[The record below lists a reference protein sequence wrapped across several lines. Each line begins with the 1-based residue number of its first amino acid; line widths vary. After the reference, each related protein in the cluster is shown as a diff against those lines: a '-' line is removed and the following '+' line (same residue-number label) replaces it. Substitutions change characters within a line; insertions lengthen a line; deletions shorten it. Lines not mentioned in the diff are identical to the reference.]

1 MDPEAVAILHR
12 VAFLAGLD
20 AAQLDP
26 IAARLA
32 REDFAAGQT
41 ISVSGARP
49 AGGPRAGIRIVA
61 AGRVELAAAAGR
73 GEWIRPVLLSPG
85 DHWGELDLF
94 GLRSPPTTARAVE
107 ACTVYRW
114 DRADV
119 VAYLLAHPD
128 LQRRLRF
135 LADTRRLAL
144 GARLDWL
151 AQDESLRALARR
163 HLFFLARSLAAPAV
177 LAAAAAAL
185 LAAGLGT
192 GSPPAWLG
200 GLLALVAAAWAAWNW
215 LDWTNDYYL
224 ITDRRAA
231 WLEKIV
237 GLYDSRRETPLS
249 MVLSV
254 DLSTEV
260 LGRWLGFGDV
270 SIRTYTGQL
279 VFRGVGQPAT
289 MAALIEESWRRVQEQ
304 DEREGRAEIGS
315 VLRQALQPAPAERT
329 PDAPPAPPAPA
340 PPRAVGLDH
349 WTFQVRFE
357 EKGVITYRKH
367 WAVLLG
373 ALGLPSFLILLF
385 VGLLGAQIGGLTSG
399 PPPET
404 TLLLAAAL
412 LVPLSG
418 WWLYRYLDWAND
430 IYQVTPD
437 QIRDI
442 YKKPLGREIRKV
454 APLENILGT
463 EVDRRGLSGLVLNYG
478 DVITNIGASTFVFHG
493 VYDPQGV
500 QQDIARALEALLARK
515 REVQKRQ
522 RQGEMVEWLTSY
534 HEQAGPPSA
543 SRAREEAAPPPTDPA
558 PG

>member
-1 MDPEAVAILHR
+1 MTHDAVAILRR
-12 VAFLAGLD
+12 VPFLAGLD
-20 AAQLDP
+20 AAQLDT

-32 REDFAAGQT
+32 REDFASGRT

-49 AGGPRAGIRIVA
+49 AGGPRAGLRILA

-73 GEWIRPVLLSPG
+73 GQTMRPILLSPG
-85 DHWGELDLF
+85 DHWGELELF
-94 GLRSPPTTARAVE
+94 GLGARPTTARAVE
-107 ACTVYRW
+107 ACTIYRW
-114 DRADV
+114 DRADLV
-119 VAYLLAHPD
+119 DYLQAKPD
-128 LQRRLRF
+128 LLRQLRF

-144 GARLDWL
+144 GAHLDWL
-151 AQDESLRALARR
+151 AQDESLKALTRR
-163 HLFFLARSLAAPAV
+163 HRFFLARALVPPAL
-177 LAAAAAAL
+177 LAAAAAGL
-185 LAAGLGT
+185 LAAAAGT
-192 GSPPAWLG
+192 GSPFVGLG
-200 GLLALVAAAWAAWNW
+200 GLLALAAVAWGAWNW

-231 WLEKIV
+231 WLEKVV

-304 DEREGRAEIGS
+304 NEREERAEIGD
-315 VLRQALQPAPAERT
+315 VLRQALQPAPAE
-329 PDAPPAPPAPA
+329 PKPNAPPAPSTPAA
-340 PPRAVGLDH
+340 ARAIGLDH

-367 WAVLLG
+367 WAVLLS
-373 ALGLPSFLILLF
+373 ALGLPSFLILVF
-385 VGLLGAQIGGLTSG
+385 VGLLGAQIGGLTSR

-412 LVPLSG
+412 LLPLSG
-418 WWLYRYLDWAND
+418 WWVYRYLDWAND

-463 EVDRRGLSGLVLNYG
+463 EVDRKGLSGLLLNYG
-478 DVITNIGASTFVFHG
+478 DVITNIGASQFVFHG

-500 QQDIARALEALLARK
+500 QQDITRALEALLARK
-515 REVQKRQ
+515 REAQKRQ

-534 HEQAGPPSA
+534 HEQAGPSSA
-543 SRAREEAAPPPTDPA
+543 GRPREESAPPPADPA